1 MANFYVGQRVRVTVE
16 NPFFGLAQATD
27 AELYSRD
34 EAAYVEAVAGIV
46 PPIAPGEGND
56 GR

>member
-1 MANFYVGQRVRVTVE
+1 MNE
-16 NPFFGLAQATD
+16 PTD

-46 PPIAPGEGND
+46 PPIALGEGE
-56 GR
+56 